1 MSCLPGT
8 PEGDVPQPFVG
19 NAVARAT
26 AADPLEDPLQ
36 AWLSLM
42 EVIEALCPEWPPR
55 ATASGG
61 EFRL

>member
-1 MSCLPGT
+1 MSCLPGAT
-8 PEGDVPQPFVG
+8 EATFPQHLVG
-19 NAVARAT
+19 NAVARAP

-55 ATASGG
+55 STTSGV

>member
-1 MSCLPGT
+1 MSYLPIAT
-8 PEGDVPQPFVG
+8 ESTFPHPFAG
-19 NAVARAT
+19 NAVARAP
-26 AADPLEDPLQ
+26 AADPHEDPLQ

-55 ATASGG
+55 ATTSGV

>member
-1 MSCLPGT
+1 MNYFPGAT
-8 PEGDVPQPFVG
+8 EATFPQPFVG
-19 NAVARAT
+19 NAVARAP

-55 ATASGG
+55 AIISGA